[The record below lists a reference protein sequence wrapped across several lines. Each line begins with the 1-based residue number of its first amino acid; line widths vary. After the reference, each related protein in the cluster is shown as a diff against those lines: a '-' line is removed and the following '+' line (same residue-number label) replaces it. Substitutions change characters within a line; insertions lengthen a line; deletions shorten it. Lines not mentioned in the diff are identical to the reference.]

1 MNRGRLAVVGL
12 GPGSPDLLTA
22 AAAAELAAAEIL
34 IGYRGYLE
42 QIPPDASPAR
52 REPYALGE
60 ERRRARSAAA
70 AAARGKR
77 VALVSSGD
85 PGIYGMA
92 SLALRE
98 LAAITGDG
106 ERPEVAVIPGV
117 TAAAA
122 AAALVGAPLAVDFA
136 CVSLS
141 DLLVPA
147 AEVEAKIEALA
158 RADIV
163 LALYNPASATRRMPW
178 ESAVRSLQAARPG
191 ATPVAVVGRA
201 FRDGQEVRLAELAD
215 LDRIPVDMET
225 VVLVGSSRTRRFG
238 DWLLTLR
245 DERSEA

>member
-1 MNRGRLAVVGL
+1 MKRGRLAIVGL

-22 AAAAELAAAEIL
+22 AAAAELSAAEIL
-34 IGYRGYLE
+34 IGYRAYLE

-60 ERRRARSAAA
+60 ERERARRAAA
-70 AAARGKR
+70 AATEGAR
-77 VALVSSGD
+77 VVLVSSGD

-92 SLALRE
+92 SLALLE
-98 LAAITGDG
+98 LAGITGNGDQ
-106 ERPEVAVIPGV
+106 PEVVVIPGV
-117 TAAAA
+117 TAAVA

-147 AEVEAKIEALA
+147 AELDAKIEALA

-163 LALYNPASATRRMPW
+163 LALYNPASRTRRMPW
-178 ESAVRSLQAARPG
+178 ENAVRTLQAARPG
-191 ATPVAVVGRA
+191 ATPVAVVSRA
-201 FRDGQEVRLAELAD
+201 FRDGQEVRLAELQE
-215 LDRIPVDMET
+215 LDRMPVDMET
-225 VVLVGSSRTRRFG
+225 VVIVGSSRTQRRG

-245 DERSEA
+245 DELSEA

>member
-1 MNRGRLAVVGL
+1 MKRGRLAIVGL

-22 AAAAELAAAEIL
+22 AAAAELSSAEIL
-34 IGYRGYLE
+34 IGYCGYLE

-60 ERRRARSAAA
+60 ERQRARHAAA
-70 AAARGKR
+70 AAADGAR

-92 SLALRE
+92 SLALHE
-98 LAAITGDG
+98 LAGITGNRDQ
-106 ERPEVAVIPGV
+106 PEVAVVPGV
-117 TAAAA
+117 TAASA

-163 LALYNPASATRRMPW
+163 LALYNPASRTRHKPW
-178 ESAVRSLQAARPG
+178 ENAVRTLQAARPG
-191 ATPVAVVGRA
+191 ATPVALVRRA
-201 FRDGQEVRLAELAD
+201 FRDGQEVRLAELQEV
-215 LDRIPVDMET
+215 DRIPVDMET
-225 VVLVGSSRTRRFG
+225 IVIVGSSRTRRHG

-245 DERSEA
+245 GERSES

>member
-1 MNRGRLAVVGL
+1 MKRGRLAIVGL

-22 AAAAELAAAEIL
+22 AAAAELSAAEIL

-42 QIPPDASPAR
+42 HIPPDASPAR

-60 ERRRARSAAA
+60 ERQRARSAAA
-70 AAARGKR
+70 AAAKGAR

-92 SLALRE
+92 SLALHE
-98 LAAITGDG
+98 LAAITGNGDQ
-106 ERPEVAVIPGV
+106 PEVAVIPGV
-117 TAAAA
+117 TAATA

-163 LALYNPASATRRMPW
+163 LALYNPASRTRRMPW
-178 ESAVRSLQAARPG
+178 ENAVRTLQAARPG
-191 ATPVAVVGRA
+191 TTPVAVVSRA
-201 FRDGQEVRLAELAD
+201 FRHGQEVRLAELQE

-225 VVLVGSSRTRRFG
+225 VVIVGSSRTQRRG

-245 DERSEA
+245 DERSEE

>member
-1 MNRGRLAVVGL
+1 MKRGRLAIVGL
-12 GPGSPDLLTA
+12 GPGSPGLLTA
-22 AAAAELAAAEIL
+22 AAAAELSAAEIL
-34 IGYRGYLE
+34 IGYRAYLA

-60 ERRRARSAAA
+60 ERQRARRAAA
-70 AAARGKR
+70 AATEGAR

-98 LAAITGDG
+98 LAGITGNGDQ
-106 ERPEVAVIPGV
+106 PEVVVIPGV

-163 LALYNPASATRRMPW
+163 LALYNPASRTRRLPW
-178 ESAVRSLQAARPG
+178 QNAVRTLQAARPG
-191 ATPVAVVGRA
+191 ATPVAVVRRA
-201 FRDGQEVRLAELAD
+201 FRDGQDVRLAELQE
-215 LDRIPVDMET
+215 LDRMPVDMET
-225 VVLVGSSRTRRFG
+225 VVIIGSSRTQRSG